1 MNKIVIVQL
10 ICLCWIYLV
19 KTVVSLSC
27 NYENCAMR
35 EPSDR
40 ITRKERALLFPS
52 SSTLGVCNFY
62 SFIDSLILQCILHKN
77 NFRFLPHSLFH
88 WTIEKMFLFRT
99 ILKPITTVHI

>member
-10 ICLCWIYLV
+10 ICLCWIYSVKLV
-19 KTVVSLSC
+19 LPLSC

-62 SFIDSLILQCILHKN
+62 SFIDLLVSQRILQ
-77 NFRFLPHSLFH
+77 
-88 WTIEKMFLFRT
+88 
-99 ILKPITTVHI
+99 